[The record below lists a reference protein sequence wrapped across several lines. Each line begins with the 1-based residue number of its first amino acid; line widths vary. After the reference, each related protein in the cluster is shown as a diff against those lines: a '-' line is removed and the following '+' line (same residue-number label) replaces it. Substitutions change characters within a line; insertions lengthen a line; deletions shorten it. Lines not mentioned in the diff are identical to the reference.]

1 MLKIQH
7 LYLAVV
13 FVCTSAVLTAA
24 QECSLKPEQ
33 APVVRG
39 FRLGMTT
46 EEVREKV
53 AGAGGLDKADE
64 LGMTETTIYPFQLKS
79 KDDAQGLQYVRLS
92 FLDRRL
98 TDIELRYDGSTDWD
112 GVDQFAAKVSE
123 SLQLPKMGR
132 GRFGV
137 LNRRV
142 RTLECGGFRVQAML
156 IEDDRGALTLTEG
169 GVKEIIE
176 KRKAEAKE
184 KQRQTFKP

>member
-1 MLKIQH
+1 MLKNQH

-13 FVCTSAVLTAA
+13 FVCTSAVFTTA

-33 APVVRG
+33 APVIRG

-53 AGAGGLDKADE
+53 TGVGGLDKADE
-64 LGMTETTIYPFQLKS
+64 LGMAETTIYPFQLKS
-79 KDDAQGLQYVRLS
+79 KDDAQNLQYVRLS
-92 FLDRRL
+92 FLDGRL
-98 TDIELRYDGSTDWD
+98 TDIELRYDGLTKWD
-112 GVDQFAAKVSE
+112 GIDQFAAKLSE
-123 SLQLPKMGR
+123 SLQLPKMSR

-137 LNRRV
+137 LNRRA

-156 IEDDRGALTLTEG
+156 VEDNRGALTLSEE
-169 GVKEIIE
+169 GVKEIVE
-176 KRKAEAKE
+176 KRKAEVKE

>member
-1 MLKIQH
+1 MLKNQH

-13 FVCTSAVLTAA
+13 FVCTSAVFTTA
-24 QECSLKPEQ
+24 QECSLKSEQ

-53 AGAGGLDKADE
+53 TGVGGLDKADE
-64 LGMTETTIYPFQLKS
+64 LGMAETTIYPFQLKS
-79 KDDAQGLQYVRLS
+79 KDDAQNLQYVRLS
-92 FLDRRL
+92 FLDGRL
-98 TDIELRYDGSTDWD
+98 TDIELRYDGLTKWD
-112 GVDQFAAKVSE
+112 GIDQFAAKLSE
-123 SLQLPKMGR
+123 SLQLPKMSR

-137 LNRRV
+137 LNRRA

-156 IEDDRGALTLTEG
+156 VEDNRGALTLSEE
-169 GVKEIIE
+169 GVKEIVE
-176 KRKAEAKE
+176 KRKAEVKE